1 MESPQIWNF
10 RGHRANTSFPS
21 NQPMNGCVVAMELL
35 RHNTKGSK
43 LMAVLAGILAFSR
56 VFAGMHYPSDV
67 LGGAAIA
74 AIVHKAVHMPAVS
87 ALTGALAAFGSWLS
101 DDLVRKVTGR

>member
-1 MESPQIWNF
+1 MAGVTALVLTGKKPARWWAYLF
-10 RGHRANTSFPS
+10 
-21 NQPMNGCVVAMELL
+21 VAAMGVA
-35 RHNTKGSK
+35 RNY
-43 LMAVLAGILAFSR
+43 LMA
-56 VFAGMHYPSDV
+56 HYPSDV

-87 ALTGALAAFGSWLS
+87 ALTGALAAFCSWLS

>member
-1 MESPQIWNF
+1 
-10 RGHRANTSFPS
+10 
-21 NQPMNGCVVAMELL
+21 MNGCVVAMELL

-67 LGGAAIA
+67 LGRAAMRPSST
-74 AIVHKAVHMPAVS
+74 K
-87 ALTGALAAFGSWLS
+87 LS
-101 DDLVRKVTGR
+101 ICRLFPL